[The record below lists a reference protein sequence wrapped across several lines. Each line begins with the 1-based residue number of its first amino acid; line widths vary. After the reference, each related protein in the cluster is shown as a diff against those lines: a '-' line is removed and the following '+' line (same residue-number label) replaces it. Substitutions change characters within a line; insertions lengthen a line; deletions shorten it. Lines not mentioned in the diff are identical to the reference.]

1 MLGDNS
7 LVCRLCFQTTEKL
20 GKLKEEVTAK
30 EAEVVG
36 SYLECEE
43 GSATY
48 TVQPLLETFNASIYH
63 SH

>member
-1 MLGDNS
+1 M
-7 LVCRLCFQTTEKL
+7 
-20 GKLKEEVTAK
+20 KLKEEVTAK

-43 GSATY
+43 GSATS